1 MTGVQTCALP
11 ISLEIIGERWTLLI
25 VRDLLQGPRKF
36 QDLAESLTSVAPG
49 ILSRRLKLLEA
60 RGIVTRR
67 MYSEHPPRAEY
78 SLTPR
83 GTELREVVR
92 ALTIWG
98 SKHLRG
104 ERVLVHNRCDHPI
117 EMAYRC
123 AHCDQVLAPA
133 DIDYRTSR
141 RRRQPAGRTAVLV
154 TRRDRARRNG
164 NSTTDA

>member
-1 MTGVQTCALP
+1 MAR
-11 ISLEIIGERWTLLI
+11 SLEIIGERWTLLI
-25 VRDLLQGPRKF
+25 ARDLLHGPRRF
-36 QDLAESLTSVAPG
+36 QDLAASLTNVPPG

-104 ERVLVHNRCDHPI
+104 ERVLVHNRCDRPI
-117 EMAYRC
+117 EMACRC

-141 RRRQPAGRTAVLV
+141 RRRKPAGRTAVAV

-164 NSTTDA
+164 NSTTDE